1 MFEKLKERYEKFY
14 IRDDQLARYVSL
26 GVITQEQANEIMG
39 LEKSSGGGGR
49 SDSRIIITLPGG
61 AEVQVR

>member
-39 LEKSSGGGGR
+39 LEKSSGGGR

-61 AEVQVR
+61 VEVQVR